1 MYVSCPFKVKTI
13 PKIQN
18 QRTHITD
25 KIFLEGQL
33 VSVVWYL
40 KLQYK
45 HTCIKVFIAV
55 KLAANV
61 RILLQFD

>member
-1 MYVSCPFKVKTI
+1 MYVSCPFKVKNYPENSESEDTFY
-13 PKIQN
+13 
-18 QRTHITD
+18 RLD
-25 KIFLEGQL
+25 FFRLGQL

-55 KLAANV
+55 KFGSQ
-61 RILLQFD
+61 RSYSFTI

>member
-1 MYVSCPFKVKTI
+1 MYVSCPFKVKNYPENSETEDTFY
-13 PKIQN
+13 
-18 QRTHITD
+18 RLD
-25 KIFLEGQL
+25 FLEGQL